1 MQESCFHL
9 SNPSEN
15 QQIRDTSLAVFP
27 LGIDLQTSRVADVAR
42 SHPVLFTSL
51 WAGHLRGGLRNHGSK
66 YHIMGQHIGMTPSV
80 TSYIYIYT
88 HTVYIV
94 YIILYSIYIYNMLIL
109 FIRMIIYI
117 YINLID
123 VNYIYKYI
131 YHIYIYMIH
140 VCFPIYIQ
148 WSWF

>member
-51 WAGHLRGGLRNHGSK
+51 WAGHLRGGSRNHGSK

-80 TSYIYIYT
+80 TSYVYIYT

-94 YIILYSIYIYNMLIL
+94 YILLVLLLYIDILYIYYIIFTYDDMYIYIY
-109 FIRMIIYI
+109 
-117 YINLID
+117 LID
-123 VNYIYKYI
+123 VNYIFIYIYI
-131 YHIYIYMIH
+131 YHIYIWYMY
-140 VCFPIYIQ
+140 VF
-148 WSWF
+148 